1 MNGYLQLP
9 GQLGAAPREPG
20 RDWDGLLDS
29 ISYFERRSHLPGRAH
44 RRWHDYRGSRLRRHS
59 IFSGSDF

>member
-20 RDWDGLLDS
+20 RDWDGLL
-29 ISYFERRSHLPGRAH
+29 EQHQL
-44 RRWHDYRGSRLRRHS
+44 L
-59 IFSGSDF
+59 